1 MILAITYNPDNKE
14 ILKDFGESGF
24 FKLYNI
30 ERNEIID
37 SSVASTD
44 GHEHCALAGV
54 LRRIGVNA
62 LVCCSIE
69 EEAVIALAELGI
81 RVINGVTGSSD
92 DAARKF
98 AQGTLVCHENEAC
111 LS

>member
-1 MILAITYNPDNKE
+1 MILATTYNPENKE
-14 ILKDFGESGF
+14 ILKDFGQTGF

-44 GHEHCALAGV
+44 VHEHCALAGV

-62 LVCCSIE
+62 IVCGDIE
-69 EEAVIALAELGI
+69 ESAVVTLAELGI
-81 RVINGVTGSSD
+81 RVFNGFTGSSD
-92 DAARKF
+92 DAAQKF
-98 AQGTLVCHENEAC
+98 AEGTLTVQENEAC
-111 LS
+111 FS